1 MFSPLSGILRRFS
14 RTFRQITEDI
24 AEKIL
29 SALHKGSDIK
39 AIVEHIWQTKGAAES
54 IREAAKATIRES
66 YEKGAHKTLKVFPAH
81 LDAAWDESG
90 MKLSE
95 KLHGA
100 DAEMRA
106 AIVKT
111 IREQLRQNQH
121 ALKAARA
128 LYDGYGNGQAVIR
141 RQHIPKYLQEVIDFA
156 RRSDLTEA
164 DRAELLKKVRRAR
177 RQVERLG
184 QGGAPNQA
192 LKTAYRELL
201 DAVTDGTEEALTRS
215 VHTAIEEKS
224 RYVAERIAR
233 TEAAR
238 AWADGFAEKYMNDDT
253 VVAFRWKLS
262 SRHPA
267 FDICNLYAEADL
279 YGLGKGIFP
288 KDQTPRLPVHPHC
301 LCHLAPVYRSELNK
315 IAHNLVKSGGEKYI
329 NVLSLERRQKLLG
342 VAGSKRYAAGQDW
355 RTLARNYTKEKL
367 ARRAERATEQYYKK
381 VTLGRDVEPVL
392 RRASLINFRQV
403 TTQPNVHVAEG
414 VTIKPKQ
421 LHELQ
426 RRLRDS
432 ASVIGVG
439 DASTLPP
446 IYIANEVQMGT
457 NALALYNWR
466 QDKIFITLSL
476 LDEDKLADLQR
487 DGVLPE
493 NRLSTMVHEL
503 IHWKD
508 ADEYRKRHPD
518 MAGYVDWINIRCWK
532 KLVALEK
539 RGYNIEV
546 SQYASDTYQNKQYDE
561 VYTEVRTKQ
570 LLERRDSS

>member
-24 AEKIL
+24 VEKIL

-54 IREAAKATIRES
+54 IREAVKATIRES

-141 RQHIPKYLQEVIDFA
+141 RQHIPKYLQDVVDFA

-233 TEAAR
+233 TESAR
-238 AWADGFAEKYMNDDT
+238 AWADGFAEKYMDDDT

-262 SRHPA
+262 SRHPV

-342 VAGSKRYAAGQDW
+342 VAGSKRYQQGVDW
-355 RTLARNYTKEKL
+355 RTLARNYSPEVMQKRSIPKL
-367 ARRAERATEQYYKK
+367 SDITNEFVRRAKPGTGKITYDEGYRKSRHREEIRVAEWLHSTFGGDIQMLNEKTRFKTKSPDYIWNGKMWDLKTLQT
-381 VTLGRDVEPVL
+381 VTAIDSALRHGVKQIENNPGGILLNFSDIDLDLSDIAPLILNRL
-392 RRASLINFRQV
+392 RR
-403 TTQPNVHVAEG
+403 
-414 VTIKPKQ
+414 
-421 LHELQ
+421 
-426 RRLRDS
+426 S
-432 ASVIGVG
+432 ASSDMDVMILQ
-439 DASTLPP
+439 TL
-446 IYIANEVQMGT
+446 ILKNVFHFKA
-457 NALALYNWR
+457 
-466 QDKIFITLSL
+466 KI
-476 LDEDKLADLQR
+476 
-487 DGVLPE
+487 
-493 NRLSTMVHEL
+493 N
-503 IHWKD
+503 
-508 ADEYRKRHPD
+508 KRP
-518 MAGYVDWINIRCWK
+518 
-532 KLVALEK
+532 
-539 RGYNIEV
+539 
-546 SQYASDTYQNKQYDE
+546 
-561 VYTEVRTKQ
+561 
-570 LLERRDSS
+570 